1 MENNI
6 VSHLLRSSQREIKTK
21 LRAADV
27 KAAQTASKRKQNFRV
42 DISLLITDNRHNLSP
57 SFYSIMIMNRFC
69 NEREGYDGLWYYF
82 QFLSSDF
89 FTCRSDSKNRK
100 DLNHCRPTDNVLLSN
115 FPVIP
120 RFRFNNLLFTI
131 LMENKLP
138 PSATQGNTQSDP
150 NGRK

>member
-1 MENNI
+1 M

-57 SFYSIMIMNRFC
+57 SLYSIMIMNR
-69 NEREGYDGLWYYF
+69 
-82 QFLSSDF
+82 FLSSDF

-100 DLNHCRPTDNVLLSN
+100 DLNHCRPTDIVLLSN

>member
-1 MENNI
+1 M

-57 SFYSIMIMNRFC
+57 RA
-69 NEREGYDGLWYYF
+69 
-82 QFLSSDF
+82 SS
-89 FTCRSDSKNRK
+89 
-100 DLNHCRPTDNVLLSN
+100 
-115 FPVIP
+115 
-120 RFRFNNLLFTI
+120 
-131 LMENKLP
+131 
-138 PSATQGNTQSDP
+138 